1 MGRSQGK
8 SERERGGMVWDLVVF
23 KGEVGIEEVGEEE
36 RDWDK
41 EEESD
46 EKSRSSENSEPLRPA
61 NTPDKVSATDCA
73 EEWCTLNRLGSV
85 GERQHML
92 TNGAL
97 IHAPLGDNGIC

>member
-1 MGRSQGK
+1 
-8 SERERGGMVWDLVVF
+8 MVWDLVVF

-36 RDWDK
+36 RDWDE

-73 EEWCTLNRLGSV
+73 EEWCALNR
-85 GERQHML
+85 ERCLHFL
-92 TNGAL
+92 LARL
-97 IHAPLGDNGIC
+97 VEVFPE